1 MPAGAPVEIAAG
13 HVGYSHSGPYH
24 EDRAARVTIRSETL
38 PVRILLIP
46 RGPGSPRPLASPE
59 LLGERNDLLGR
70 AFLS

>member
-1 MPAGAPVEIAAG
+1 VPAGALIEIAAG
-13 HVGYSHSGPYH
+13 NVGYSHSGPYH

-46 RGPGSPRPLASPE
+46 RGPGSHDHQASPE
-59 LLGERNDLLGR
+59 LLGR